1 MGNPIS
7 IINIRHLLL
16 RHRQRRMSSSD
27 SSSPSSATTATPRK
41 KSRSRSKTTKSSN
54 NYDLLVKKAKK
65 SPSTDSSS
73 SKKNATKSPNHY
85 TLLAKK
91 SLSTTKEFFKKS
103 LSSTKE
109 FFNKSLSTTKG
120 FFKKDDK
127 FLMQLLVSAVLLL
140 LPITLL
146 LCLATDSVQ
155 RENNAWLGFIVH
167 LYIVASS
174 ALISL
179 AALLV
184 KWMVLIPL
192 YLVSFALTFPFWLF
206 CKETAVVQI
215 ATSPSLQV

>member
-1 MGNPIS
+1 
-7 IINIRHLLL
+7 
-16 RHRQRRMSSSD
+16 MSSSD
-27 SSSPSSATTATPRK
+27 SSASATTATPRK

-174 ALISL
+174 VLISL
-179 AALLV
+179 AALLA
-184 KWMVLIPL
+184 KWMILIPL
-192 YLVSFALTFPFWLF
+192 HLASFVVTFLLWLF
-206 CKETAVVQI
+206 CNEAAVQQI
-215 ATSPSLQV
+215 AAAGPSLQV

>member
-1 MGNPIS
+1 
-7 IINIRHLLL
+7 
-16 RHRQRRMSSSD
+16 MSSSD
-27 SSSPSSATTATPRK
+27 SSASATTASPRK
-41 KSRSRSKTTKSSN
+41 KFRSRSKTKKPSN
-54 NYDLLVKKAKK
+54 NYNLLVKKAKEM
-65 SPSTDSSS
+65 PSTDSNS
-73 SKKNATKSPNHY
+73 SKKNTKKSSNHY

-91 SLSTTKEFFKKS
+91 SLSVTKEFFMKSLSTTKEFFK
-103 LSSTKE
+103 E
-109 FFNKSLSTTKG
+109 
-120 FFKKDDK
+120 DDK

-155 RENNAWLGFIVH
+155 RENNTWLGFIVH

-184 KWMVLIPL
+184 KWMILTPL

-215 ATSPSLQV
+215 ATSPSRQV

>member
-1 MGNPIS
+1 
-7 IINIRHLLL
+7 
-16 RHRQRRMSSSD
+16 MSSSD
-27 SSSPSSATTATPRK
+27 SSASATTATPRK
-41 KSRSRSKTTKSSN
+41 KSRSRSKTKKSSN
-54 NYDLLVKKAKK
+54 NYNLLVKKAKK
-65 SPSTDSSS
+65 MPSTDSNS
-73 SKKNATKSPNHY
+73 SKKNTKKSSNHY

-91 SLSTTKEFFKKS
+91 SLSVTKEFFMKSLSTTKEFFK
-103 LSSTKE
+103 E
-109 FFNKSLSTTKG
+109 
-120 FFKKDDK
+120 DDK

-146 LCLATDSVQ
+146 LCLVTDSVQ
-155 RENNAWLGFIVH
+155 RENNTWLGFIVH

-215 ATSPSLQV
+215 AAGPSLQVKA

>member
-1 MGNPIS
+1 
-7 IINIRHLLL
+7 
-16 RHRQRRMSSSD
+16 MSSSD

-73 SKKNATKSPNHY
+73 SKKNATKSPNNY

-91 SLSTTKEFFKKS
+91 SLSTTKEFF
-103 LSSTKE
+103 
-109 FFNKSLSTTKG
+109 NKSLSTTKE

-146 LCLATDSVQ
+146 LGLATDSVQ
-155 RENNAWLGFIVH
+155 RENNTWLGFIVH

-184 KWMVLIPL
+184 KWMILIPL

-215 ATSPSLQV
+215 AAGPSLQV